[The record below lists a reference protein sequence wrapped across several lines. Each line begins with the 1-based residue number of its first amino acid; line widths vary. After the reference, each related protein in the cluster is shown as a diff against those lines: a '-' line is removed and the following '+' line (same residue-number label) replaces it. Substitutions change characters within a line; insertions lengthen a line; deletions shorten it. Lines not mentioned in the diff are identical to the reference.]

1 LFHLKIYKYF
11 DVSGNEKRFAAFLV
25 LTPQGRLETE
35 METEMTTKT
44 FLISVALTTTML
56 SAVPAFSQTA
66 AGVDPACMVKNADG
80 TETVDKVKCPDGM
93 KIGGASTTEATTT
106 DTKVANPTAT
116 DGTALIIPADSFA
129 GAKIISANDFIGKR
143 VYSKAGDD
151 IGEVNDLIMTDNG
164 SIRAVVLGVGGFLGM
179 GEKDVAVSMNAIN
192 MAQDGSSV
200 KLVVDGTKE
209 QFNAAPKYDRS
220 KRTYI
225 N

>member
-1 LFHLKIYKYF
+1 LFYLKIYKYF
-11 DVSGNEKRFAAFLV
+11 GVSGNERRFPTFLV

-35 METEMTTKT
+35 METEMTMKKT
-44 FLISVALTTTML
+44 LISVALATTML
-56 SAVPAFSQTA
+56 SAVPAFAQTA
-66 AGVDPACMVKNADG
+66 AGVEPACMVKNADG
-80 TETVDKVKCPDGM
+80 TETVDKAKCPDGM
-93 KIGGASTTEATTT
+93 KVGGASTTESTTT
-106 DTKVANPTAT
+106 DTKAAIPSAT
-116 DGTALIIPADSFA
+116 DGTALIIPADSFT

-151 IGEVNDLIMTDNG
+151 IGEVNDLIMTENG
-164 SIRAVVLGVGGFLGM
+164 SIRAVILGVGGFLGM

-192 MAQDGSSV
+192 MAQDGNNV
-200 KLVVDGTKE
+200 KLVVDGSKE